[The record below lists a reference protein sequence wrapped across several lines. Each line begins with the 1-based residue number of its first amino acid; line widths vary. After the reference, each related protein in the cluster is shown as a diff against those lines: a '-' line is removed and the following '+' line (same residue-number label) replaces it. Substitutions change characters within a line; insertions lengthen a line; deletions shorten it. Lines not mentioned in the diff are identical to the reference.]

1 MDKLI
6 YGVGYNNGLRKTRVN
21 GIQLKEYKTWL
32 RMIRRCYDIKSHS
45 RQPTY
50 KDCEVSDFFKSYSNF
65 YEWCQDQI
73 GFNCD
78 DYELDKDLLVKN
90 NKTYSEHSCIFLP
103 KTINSVL
110 TKCNTSRGLLP
121 LGVTYFP
128 QTNKYRARVRNGQEN
143 LKSSGSLGLFN
154 TEIEAFNAYK
164 RAKESYL
171 KELAEKWKD
180 KIDPRAYNALMNYQV
195 EITD

>member
-164 RAKESYL
+164 SAKESYL

-180 KIDPRAYNALMNYQV
+180 KIDPRVYEAMYNYQV